1 MRLERKVLALFSAQ
15 PKKTFNYKQIA
26 SLLEVRDT
34 NGRNNIIKALHLLSR
49 EKKNRTNK

>member
-1 MRLERKVLALFSAQ
+1 MRLERKVLALLSAQ

-49 EKKNRTNK
+49 EKNRTNK